1 MPFGLHF
8 FRKNI
13 VTLSVKMGM
22 NVHLIHIRI
31 MAINTEQSIDYRPLE
46 EAEIIC
52 LRQQGCMADDWQLV
66 AVHPAFDATY
76 VRNTRFIGRNV
87 LGCFRRMFTFEG
99 GVPIHSGIDGATLCN
114 CVVEDDCLVFH
125 NTGYIADTTI
135 AHDSIVV
142 DAGCI
147 LTTPDATF
155 GQGVVLSVLSESG
168 GRELTIHDRLTA
180 QEAYVEVFYRHDA
193 QLVERLKGMAESY
206 ARQHHT
212 GRNHIGPHAQVQGC
226 ARLQNVHIGAY
237 AIVRGAAR
245 LVNGTLAGSQADPV
259 FVGSMVVAED
269 FIATAG
275 ACLDSG
281 CMLTRCYVGQASAI
295 GHGFTATDCYI
306 GCNCQFEN
314 GEACAVFAGPYT
326 VSHHKSTLL
335 IGGAFSFFNA
345 GSGTNQ
351 SNHMYKLG
359 PCHQGVLE
367 RGCKAASGS
376 YILWPL
382 RAGAFSLVTGHH
394 TRHVDTSD
402 FPFSYLIAEG
412 GDTTL
417 LPGITLRNAGTLRD
431 LRKWP
436 QRDNRRELPPVDGV
450 TFDVLSPYTMTKMA
464 RGLARLEHMAGAG
477 DEDRATADGLHLPS
491 GAVSKG
497 IALYRMAADLFFGR
511 ELAAAMEQDAS
522 AALALVS
529 AAMSGT
535 LPGGEVREEV
545 WVDAG
550 GLIVGRHAL
559 ETLLCDVRDGRLADV
574 TSLSEA
580 FRRLAAETSDAMR
593 RWALCALPEWYLGSS
608 DATGLC
614 RDVLRRYASS
624 HNRWVGLV
632 ADDAAKEFAP
642 SARVSF
648 GIDDAGMAD
657 ADFEAVRGNCRSDAF
672 FETLRVD
679 DARVAARV
687 ETILTTLLSD
697 DL

>member
-1 MPFGLHF
+1 
-8 FRKNI
+8 
-13 VTLSVKMGM
+13 
-22 NVHLIHIRI
+22 

-87 LGCFRRMFTFEG
+87 LGCFRRMFTLEG

-114 CVVEDDCLVFH
+114 CVVEDDCLIFH

-135 AHDSIVV
+135 AHDSIVMDV
-142 DAGCI
+142 GCI

-155 GQGVVLSVLSESG
+155 GQGVALSVLSESG
-168 GRELTIHDRLTA
+168 GRELIIHDRLTA

-193 QLVERLKGMAESY
+193 QLVEHLKGMAESY

-245 LVNGTLAGSQADPV
+245 LVNGTLAGSQTDPV

-269 FIATAG
+269 FIAAAG
-275 ACLDSG
+275 ARLDTG

-477 DEDRATADGLHLPS
+477 DEDRATA
-491 GAVSKG
+491 
-497 IALYRMAADLFFGR
+497 
-511 ELAAAMEQDAS
+511 
-522 AALALVS
+522 
-529 AAMSGT
+529 
-535 LPGGEVREEV
+535 
-545 WVDAG
+545 
-550 GLIVGRHAL
+550 GRHAL
-559 ETLLCDVRDGRLADV
+559 ETLLCDVRAGRLADV
-574 TSLSEA
+574 TFLSEA

-593 RWALCALPEWYLGSS
+593 RWALCTLPEWYPGSS

-657 ADFEAVRGNCRSDAF
+657 ADFEAVRGTCRSDAF